1 VLYKNIQNHHFLF
14 QIPNTNYV
22 CVALSGAKLGVYVFG
37 NMDMDLFKKSLI
49 DGSCI
54 GTTLPIVCQKHE
66 KTQASL
72 T

>member
-1 VLYKNIQNHHFLF
+1 MSL
-14 QIPNTNYV
+14 
-22 CVALSGAKLGVYVFG
+22 AKLGVYVFG

-54 GTTLPIVCQKHE
+54 GTTLPIVCQKHG